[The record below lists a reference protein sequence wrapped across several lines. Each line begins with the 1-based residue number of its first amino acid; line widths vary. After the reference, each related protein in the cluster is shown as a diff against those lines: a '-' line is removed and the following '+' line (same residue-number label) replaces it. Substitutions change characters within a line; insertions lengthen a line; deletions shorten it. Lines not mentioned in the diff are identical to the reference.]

1 MSKFSM
7 RLAAVI
13 AASTVSVAGAGF
25 AAPAL
30 AQTTSEAGAEATPGL
45 RPMPTSLMQTTKSS
59 SSSTSVWVTL
69 AHSITPPP
77 SAASLSKWRR

>member
-30 AQTTSEAGAEATPGL
+30 AQTTSEAGAEATPGAAADAD
-45 RPMPTSLMQTTKSS
+45 RACQVVC
-59 SSSTSVWVTL
+59 VWGL
-69 AHSITPPP
+69 IS
-77 SAASLSKWRR
+77 